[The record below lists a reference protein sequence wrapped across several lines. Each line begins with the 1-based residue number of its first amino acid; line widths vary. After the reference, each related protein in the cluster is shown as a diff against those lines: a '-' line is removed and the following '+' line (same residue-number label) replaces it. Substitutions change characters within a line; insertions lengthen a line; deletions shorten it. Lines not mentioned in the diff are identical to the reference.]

1 MWKLVLAIVVALA
14 MGAAVG
20 QSDTVYRWVDA
31 QGNVHYSDHP
41 YPGAIKVTLP
51 QTQTFAPPMTAK
63 ARAPEPPPA
72 AVPTADYSQFA
83 LASPANQAT
92 LWYVHEVTVA
102 VNLVPQLRPGDT
114 LTYYMDGKTIGP
126 TDATSVTFKDVDR
139 GEHTAFAELHA
150 VNGASMKT
158 GSITFYVRQ
167 KSILAPKP
175 PR

>member
-1 MWKLVLAIVVALA
+1 MWKLVLAVGIVLV
-14 MGAAVG
+14 MGAAIG

-41 YPGAIKVTLP
+41 HPGSTKVALP

-72 AVPTADYSQFA
+72 ATPAADYSQFT

-92 LWYVHEVTVA
+92 LWYVHEVTVS
-102 VNLVPQLRPGDT
+102 VNLMPQLRPGDT
-114 LTYYMDGKTIGP
+114 ITYRLDGKTIGP
-126 TDATSVTFKDVDR
+126 TEATSVTFKDVDR
-139 GEHTAFAELHA
+139 GEHTASAELNV

-158 GSITFYVRQ
+158 GTVTFYVRQ